1 MQICFIRDSVSLVMP
16 VTPDTYQWTVGK
28 RIETININALGD
40 VYRPGGMTRFSG
52 NLDFLLPAQDY
63 PWMEAGS
70 HAEPQYYLDYL
81 NAWAADGKVIRM
93 VITGTEINTLIYIED
108 VTQSE
113 KDGTGDRYVTVA
125 IREYCDLEA

>member
-63 PWMEAGS
+63 PWMEAFGITAVS
-70 HAEPQYYLDYL
+70 HPFS
-81 NAWAADGKVIRM
+81 KVSSIISR
-93 VITGTEINTLIYIED
+93 LIVDQLTKSSSDEWIPSSFMID
-108 VTQSE
+108 PSLKVRDSV
-113 KDGTGDRYVTVA
+113 KM
-125 IREYCDLEA
+125 I

>member
-63 PWMEAGS
+63 AKDDCCTHDGHVWRSGQDNNVWTPGTAGAKWNDLGEIEEVMEAG
-70 HAEPQYYLDYL
+70 
-81 NAWAADGKVIRM
+81 
-93 VITGTEINTLIYIED
+93 
-108 VTQSE
+108 
-113 KDGTGDRYVTVA
+113 
-125 IREYCDLEA
+125 

>member
-81 NAWAADGKVIRM
+81 NAWAADREGHP
-93 VITGTEINTLIYIED
+93 Y
-108 VTQSE
+108 
-113 KDGTGDRYVTVA
+113 GDHRDRDQHPDLHRGRHA
-125 IREYCDLEA
+125 ERERWYW